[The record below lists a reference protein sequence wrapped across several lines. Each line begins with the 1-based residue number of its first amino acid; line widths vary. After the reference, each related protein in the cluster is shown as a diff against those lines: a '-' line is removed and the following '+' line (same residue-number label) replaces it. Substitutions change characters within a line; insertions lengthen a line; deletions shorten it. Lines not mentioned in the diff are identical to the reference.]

1 MSSMRPHSPFGLE
14 KHGIVN
20 PNNIYWTLTT
30 PLLYEQATR
39 RFEGHLAHLG
49 PLVVRTGQYTGRSP
63 KDKFI
68 VDDPANHGN
77 VAWGK
82 VNQPM
87 SEERFKALHARL
99 MAYLQGRDLFVQD
112 CFVGADPIYRMP
124 IRIITEAAWS
134 SLFARNMFIQASDD
148 ELATHV
154 PEFVVIQAPGF
165 QAIPDVDGT
174 HSEVF
179 IVVNFAQR
187 MVIIGGTQ
195 YAGEIKKSIFSVMNY
210 LLPLKD
216 VLSMHC
222 SANYGAAGDVAL
234 FFGLSGT
241 GKTTLSTDPQ
251 RTLIGDDE
259 HGWSDDGIFN
269 LEGGCYAKTI
279 RLVAHGRARHLRGVP
294 EVRHHP
300 RKCRLRYRQPAGS
313 TSTTSR

>member
-1 MSSMRPHSPFGLE
+1 
-14 KHGIVN
+14 
-20 PNNIYWTLTT
+20 
-30 PLLYEQATR
+30 
-39 RFEGHLAHLG
+39 
-49 PLVVRTGQYTGRSP
+49 
-63 KDKFI
+63 
-68 VDDPANHGN
+68 
-77 VAWGK
+77 
-82 VNQPM
+82 
-87 SEERFKALHARL
+87 
-99 MAYLQGRDLFVQD
+99 
-112 CFVGADPIYRMP
+112 MP

-134 SLFARNMFIQASDD
+134 NLFARNMFIQATDE
-148 ELATHV
+148 ELASHV

-210 LLPLKD
+210 LLPLKE

-251 RTLIGDDE
+251 RTLVGDDE
-259 HGWSDDGIFN
+259 HAWTDSGVFN
-269 LEGGCYAKTI
+269 LEGGCYPKTI
-279 RLVAHGRARHLRGVP
+279 RVVAPAEPDIFEACRKFGTILENVGYDTTTGRINLDDDSLTENTRAAYPISHIPNATRRGIAGHPNHVIFLTADRLAR
-294 EVRHHP
+294 
-300 RKCRLRYRQPAGS
+300 CRPSPA
-313 TSTTSR
+313 